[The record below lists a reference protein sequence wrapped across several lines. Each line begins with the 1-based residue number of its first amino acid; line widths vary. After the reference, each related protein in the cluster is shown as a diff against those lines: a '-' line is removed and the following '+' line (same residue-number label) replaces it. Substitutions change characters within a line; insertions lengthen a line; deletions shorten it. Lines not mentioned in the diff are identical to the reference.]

1 MFQLRDFLV
10 AAIPTPAS
18 SRGKACSGYNGH
30 LDREMLAEPLTKTT
44 TALLEGLFDL
54 QNASAWR
61 EFDDRFR
68 PILVGVA
75 SRLGL
80 EPADAADVAQE
91 TITQFV
97 RDYRA
102 GKYDRTRGRLRSWV
116 VGIARH
122 RVAEHQRTR
131 AGRREQR
138 GQSAIAML
146 PEESHFGEMWDA
158 ECRQATLCAALRE
171 LAASS
176 KVSERTL
183 DAFRM
188 HVIEE
193 ETPEQVAEKLGTTVR
208 AVYLAKH
215 RCLARLRAVMDG
227 MQYVYELA

>member
-1 MFQLRDFLV
+1 
-10 AAIPTPAS
+10 
-18 SRGKACSGYNGH
+18 
-30 LDREMLAEPLTKTT
+30 MLAEPVTKTT

-61 EFDDRFR
+61 QFDDRFR
-68 PILVGVA
+68 PILVAVA

-91 TITQFV
+91 TIAQFV

-122 RVAEHQRTR
+122 RVAELHRTQVS
-131 AGRREQR
+131 RREHR
-138 GQSAIAML
+138 GQSAIVMI
-146 PEESHFGEMWDA
+146 PEENHLGEIWDT
-158 ECRQATLCAALRE
+158 ECRQAAVCAALRE
-171 LAASS
+171 LVASS

-188 HVIEE
+188 HVIED
-193 ETPEQVAEKLGTTVR
+193 ETPERVAEKLGTTVR
-208 AVYLAKH
+208 AVYMAKH
-215 RCLARLRAVMDG
+215 RCLARLRSVMDG
-227 MQYVYELA
+227 MKDVYELV

>member
-1 MFQLRDFLV
+1 
-10 AAIPTPAS
+10 
-18 SRGKACSGYNGH
+18 
-30 LDREMLAEPLTKTT
+30 MLAEPVTKTT

-54 QNASAWR
+54 QNAVAWR

-68 PILVGVA
+68 PIVVGVA
-75 SRLGL
+75 TRFGL

-116 VGIARH
+116 IGIARH
-122 RVAEHQRTR
+122 RVAELHRAR

-138 GQSAIAML
+138 GQSAIVTL
-146 PEESHFGEMWDA
+146 PEESHFGELWDA
-158 ECRQATLCAALRE
+158 ECRQATLVAALRE

-188 HVIEE
+188 HVLDD
-193 ETPEQVAEKLGTTVR
+193 ETPERVAEKLGTTVR

-215 RCLARLRAVMDG
+215 RCLARLRVVMDG
-227 MQYVYELA
+227 IRDAYEVM

>member
-1 MFQLRDFLV
+1 LDWDV
-10 AAIPTPAS
+10 ISSPA
-18 SRGKACSGYNGH
+18 
-30 LDREMLAEPLTKTT
+30 TKTT

-54 QNASAWR
+54 QNAAAWR

-68 PILVGVA
+68 PIVVGVA
-75 SRLGL
+75 TRLGL

-102 GKYDRTRGRLRSWV
+102 GKYDRTRGKLRSWII
-116 VGIARH
+116 GIARH
-122 RVAEHQRTR
+122 RVAEVHRART
-131 AGRREQR
+131 GRREQR
-138 GQSAIAML
+138 GQSAIVTI
-146 PEESHFGEMWDA
+146 PEESHFGTIWDA

-171 LAASS
+171 LATSS

-193 ETPEQVAEKLGTTVR
+193 ESPERVAEKLGTTVR

-215 RCLARLRAVMDG
+215 RCLARLRQVMGG
-227 MQYVYELA
+227 MKDVYEMA